1 MHVEIRI
8 CRRFYLCPC
17 GVHIQYRQ
25 DIYMYHMCE
34 GLLIDGFVYGNG
46 ESIYLNKHS
55 NGFSAEFSYVS
66 SNYIRPGLLFACYNN
81 YMFYNCWLVFP

>member
-1 MHVEIRI
+1 MHVEV
-8 CRRFYLCPC
+8 RFCDMLDMCVC

-25 DIYMYHMCE
+25 DIYMYHMCG

-55 NGFSAEFSYVS
+55 NGFSAEFKHVS
-66 SNYIRPGLLFACYNN
+66 SNYISPGISFA
-81 YMFYNCWLVFP
+81 